1 MADGGKGSPVVDF
14 EDRAISACFM
24 NVVELIPKLVFRIG
38 SFLCLCGLCFD
49 VFVDMHLKRGM
60 LSTSARNGNGR
71 GTGNRF
77 KWGILSAD
85 L

>member
-38 SFLCLCGLCFD
+38 SFLCLCGPCFD
-49 VFVDMHLKRGM
+49 VFVDMHLKCGM
-60 LSTSARNGNGR
+60 FSTSARNGNGT
-71 GTGNRF
+71 GTGKR
-77 KWGILSAD
+77 D
-85 L
+85 LNGES

>member
-24 NVVELIPKLVFRIG
+24 NVEELIPKLVFRIG

-60 LSTSARNGNGR
+60 LSTSARNGNGI
-71 GTGNRF
+71 GIGNR
-77 KWGILSAD
+77 D
-85 L
+85 LNGES